1 MHSDTRMLGK
11 FWVNLVRDQV
21 QGRFALKKV
30 GGQSCIGFVHP
41 AARMKASGNQNPWN
55 ELYLAVFHSDAFKAI
70 GHTATP
76 ELRFRT
82 EPESQGTGTQ
92 RFPFPV
98 GRQST
103 PLSKAAD
110 RFGGWK

>member
-1 MHSDTRMLGK
+1 MHPHTGMLGK
-11 FWVNLVRDQV
+11 FRVNLMCDQV
-21 QGRFALKKV
+21 QGGLALQEE
-30 GGQSCIGFVHP
+30 GGQSSIGFVHP

-110 RFGGWK
+110 RFGG

>member
-1 MHSDTRMLGK
+1 MHSHTGMLGK
-11 FWVNLVRDQV
+11 FRVSLMCDQM
-21 QGRFALKKV
+21 QGGLALQEV
-30 GGQSCIGFVHP
+30 GSQSCIGFVHP
-41 AARMKASGNQNPWN
+41 AARMKASGNQNPWD
-55 ELYLAVFHSDAFKAI
+55 ELYPAVFHSDAFKAI

-76 ELRFRT
+76 ELRFQT
-82 EPESQGTGTQ
+82 QPESQGTGTQ

-110 RFGGWK
+110 RFGG